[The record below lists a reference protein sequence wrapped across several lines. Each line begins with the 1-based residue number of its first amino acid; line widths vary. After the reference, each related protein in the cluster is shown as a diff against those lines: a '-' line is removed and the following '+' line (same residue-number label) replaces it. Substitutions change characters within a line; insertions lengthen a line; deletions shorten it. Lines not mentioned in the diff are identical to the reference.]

1 MKGSDKES
9 MGGTLPPR
17 MPVRRVR
24 ILTVLVTA
32 LVLLAAPAFADDGED
47 EVVEP
52 PSWRTLLERVSDAI
66 AAVHPSSPGDPT
78 QEDVPDG
85 ASGAALLAGEV
96 RVAAAERVRWLH
108 PELRL
113 SVHDL
118 VVGGSGLL
126 YEVAEHHGPVTRW
139 DLERTARRW
148 AAVEARLDEFRGLV
162 ADRVPE
168 RLCPVSGPVDFEND
182 WHDDRPGGRAHKG
195 NDLHGERGAPLL
207 AIEAGTVVQA
217 NWHRAGGRQIYVT
230 ADSTGD
236 VYYYSHLESWAE
248 WIWTGTRVEV
258 GDEIGTLGRSGNAHT
273 PHLHF
278 GWMPG
283 SMTIDLE
290 NLQNPYPLLVELC
303 VP

>member
-1 MKGSDKES
+1 MKGSDKKS
-9 MGGTLPPR
+9 TIGTLPTR
-17 MPVRRVR
+17 MVVRRVR
-24 ILTVLVTA
+24 ILSLLVAA
-32 LVLLAAPAFADDGED
+32 LVLVASQAVAADGVDDA
-47 EVVEP
+47 VEP
-52 PSWRTLLERVSDAI
+52 PSWWALEERVSNEI
-66 AAVHPSSPGDPT
+66 AAASGF
-78 QEDVPDG
+78 EEGVPDDA
-85 ASGAALLAGEV
+85 ASAVLLAGEV

-126 YEVAEHHGPVTRW
+126 FGIAEHYGPVIRW

-148 AAVEARLDEFRGLV
+148 AVVEARLEELRALV

-168 RLCPVSGPVDFEND
+168 RVCPVSGAVTFEND

-195 NDLHGERGAPLL
+195 NDLHGEKGVPLL
-207 AIEAGTVVQA
+207 AIEAGTVIQA
-217 NWHRAGGRQIYVT
+217 NWHRAGGRQIYVR

-236 VYYYSHLESWAE
+236 VYYYSHLDTWAN
-248 WIWTGTRVEV
+248 WIWAGTRVGAGE
-258 GDEIGTLGRSGNAHT
+258 EIGTLGQSGNAHS

-283 SMTIDLE
+283 STTMDLE
-290 NLQNPYPLLVELC
+290 NLQNPYALLVELC
-303 VP
+303 AP